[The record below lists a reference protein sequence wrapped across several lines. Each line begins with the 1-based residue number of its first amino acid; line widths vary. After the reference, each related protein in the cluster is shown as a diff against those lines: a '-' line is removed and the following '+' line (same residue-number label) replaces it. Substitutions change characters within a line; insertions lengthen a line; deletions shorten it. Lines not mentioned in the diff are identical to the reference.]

1 MLTAIELRVGKLAE
15 IDGKLYRCTYYQGVK
30 PAKGGGFVRLKF
42 KEVETGNQIER
53 CLDTEEKVKEPDVEE
68 KEMNFLYKQGEN
80 FVFMDMSSYEQF
92 ELTPDEVGDAWMWM
106 KDEMTIDMLFFN
118 GRPVSIELPIN
129 VELKITYTEPWV
141 KGDTATGS
149 TKPATLETGAQV
161 QVPLFLKEGETVR
174 IDTRTGEY
182 KDRVNL

>member
-1 MLTAIELRVGKLAE
+1 MLTAIQLRVGRLVE
-15 IDGKLYRCTYYQGVK
+15 IEGKLYRCTYYQGVK

-53 CLDTEEKVKEPDVEE
+53 CLDTEEKVIEPDVED
-68 KEMNFLYKQGEN
+68 KEMQFLYKQGEN
-80 FVFMDMSSYEQF
+80 FVFMDLESYEQF
-92 ELTPDEVGDAWMWM
+92 ELTPNEVGDNWQWM
-106 KDEMTIDMLFFN
+106 KDEMKVDMLFYK
-118 GRPVSIELPIN
+118 GRPASIELPIS
-129 VELKITYTEPWV
+129 VELKVAHAEPGI

-149 TKPATLETGAQV
+149 TKLAILETGAKV
-161 QVPLFLKEGETVR
+161 QVPLFLKEGETIR

>member
-1 MLTAIELRVGKLAE
+1 MLAAIDLRVGRLVE
-15 IDGKLYRCTYYQGVK
+15 LEGKLYRTTYYQSVK

-53 CLDTEEKVKEPDVEE
+53 CLDTEEKVGEPDVED
-68 KEMNFLYKQGEN
+68 KEMQFLYKQGEN
-80 FVFMDMSSYEQF
+80 FVFMDLETYDQI
-92 ELTPDEVGDAWMWM
+92 ELTSNEVGDNWQWM
-106 KDEMTIDMLFFN
+106 KDETKVDMLIFK

-129 VELKITYTEPWV
+129 VELKITHAEPWI

-149 TKPATLETGAQV
+149 TKPVTLETGAQV
-161 QVPLFLKEGETVR
+161 QVPLFIKEGETIR

-182 KDRVNL
+182 KDRVNS